1 MRIGKRFYEKV
12 FAGSAW
18 PNLSLRSYLLVV
30 VSLLFT
36 ERQNEFVIEW
46 GDGHRELR
54 YRLLKDSTM
63 PCREIAGPY
72 GFSIPAHFAGI
83 RNEMGMTPR
92 QFRESGIVP
101 LT

>member
-1 MRIGKRFYEKV
+1 MTHFIFEES
-12 FAGSAW
+12 F
-18 PNLSLRSYLLVV
+18 
-30 VSLLFT
+30 VSSSVIVNHRA
-36 ERQNEFVIEW
+36 EQNQLVIEW

-54 YRLLKDSTM
+54 YRLLKGSTM

-72 GFSIPAHFAGI
+72 GYSIRAPFARTF

-101 LT
+101 LA